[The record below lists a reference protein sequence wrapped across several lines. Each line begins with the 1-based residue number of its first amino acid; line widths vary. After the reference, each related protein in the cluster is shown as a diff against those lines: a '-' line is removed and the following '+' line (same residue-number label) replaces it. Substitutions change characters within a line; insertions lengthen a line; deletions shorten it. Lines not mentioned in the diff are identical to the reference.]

1 MGQIDPYFV
10 LCKNRRTPAPLH
22 SNSDSNVAD
31 YNKMDFRETDEGL
44 GKGTGKA
51 VVNVGAMGEGDFF
64 VVVL

>member
-44 GKGTGKA
+44 GKGTG
-51 VVNVGAMGEGDFF
+51 EGCCECGCHGRR
-64 VVVL
+64 